1 MDEANIT
8 RQQVASANAH
18 SPVGAELLAL
28 SRGARKGDAA
38 VAVNK
43 QSDLADIQ
51 EEIGNSV
58 SKLADKRSLQRAKVR
73 QGAGVNPEAIK
84 RIADYYERLPD
95 GPRESKLRELVI
107 RLQSFDRMMNDGGS
121 DRRATSS
128 AILQFLQ
135 DTGTSPRQQYML
147 LQGARVHF
155 HANGAS
161 EELVSLLNQAE
172 NAFKNNKIAYDVR
185 ADFAMLVHAKEAAS
199 TLGFEPSVLRDK
211 YRELLLS
218 GMNLGQLFYAL
229 SDLYKRLNFSSVIDL
244 FLKAAGDDL
253 AATSIETDRALLSN
267 LLRELGVLKTM
278 RSAYES
284 CLGLIE
290 RVIRFTP
297 SDSEDE
303 SLGKAKNLMGTLLSF
318 CASNTASIEEG
329 RKVFRSVEAKSTTP
343 IARVVFGNGL
353 LEQHRDLP
361 DAVFP
366 SDQARLHQIEILS
379 EICSDLAEDEEHAY
393 ESANSLLTNER
404 HTK

>member
-1 MDEANIT
+1 
-8 RQQVASANAH
+8 
-18 SPVGAELLAL
+18 
-28 SRGARKGDAA
+28 
-38 VAVNK
+38 
-43 QSDLADIQ
+43 
-51 EEIGNSV
+51 
-58 SKLADKRSLQRAKVR
+58 
-73 QGAGVNPEAIK
+73 
-84 RIADYYERLPD
+84 
-95 GPRESKLRELVI
+95 
-107 RLQSFDRMMNDGGS
+107 MMNDGGS

-404 HTK
+404 HAK